1 MAFLDKIA
9 IPSDLKKL
17 KIEELDLLC
26 EEIRAFFIESV
37 LKNGGH
43 FSANLGVV
51 ELTLALHYVYDF
63 LNDKIVWDVGH
74 QAYIHKILTGRKH
87 NFNTIRK
94 LNGLSGFPKIDESE
108 FDHFGTGHSSTSIS
122 AIMGMAEADLLNDGN
137 ATHVAVIGDGS
148 LTGGQAFE
156 ALNNLGVSKANVL
169 VIVNDNQM
177 GIDPNLGAISKHLS
191 ELDGTHHNIF
201 QNLNLPFQGSVDG
214 HNVKGLIDLFQRQK
228 DLKGPRVLH
237 VKTLKGRG
245 YPPAEQAQTDWH
257 SVSYV
262 KIDPSNKETREVK
275 PLKFQ
280 DVFGHTLVEIAEQDE
295 RVVGITPAMP
305 SGSSMK
311 FLMEQ
316 MPERVFDV
324 GIAEQHAVTFA
335 AGLALNGKRPFC
347 NIYSTFSQRGYDQI
361 IHDVALQKIPVIF
374 CLDRAGMVGEDG
386 PTHHGTFDIAFLKPI
401 PNLVIL
407 SPLNEHELRNMMYWA
422 LDYDEGPVVIRYPRG
437 RGSKRSY
444 KNEPEAIKIGS
455 ARRLTN
461 GSDIAILSVGEIGTE
476 VERCI
481 TDNNLENFVAHF
493 DMRWIKPVSIELVKD
508 IFNQFKTIVTVE
520 DGVQS
525 GGFGQE
531 IKNLGFDQ
539 KYVGELINLALPDS
553 FIEHGEVSELRMQNG
568 LDANS
573 IYNIIRPFLK
583 S

>member
-262 KIDPSNKETREVK
+262 KIDPSNKETEKLNRLSFK
-275 PLKFQ
+275 MSLDILWLKLQ
-280 DVFGHTLVEIAEQDE
+280 NK
-295 RVVGITPAMP
+295 
-305 SGSSMK
+305 MK
-311 FLMEQ
+311 E
-316 MPERVFDV
+316 
-324 GIAEQHAVTFA
+324 
-335 AGLALNGKRPFC
+335 
-347 NIYSTFSQRGYDQI
+347 
-361 IHDVALQKIPVIF
+361 
-374 CLDRAGMVGEDG
+374 
-386 PTHHGTFDIAFLKPI
+386 
-401 PNLVIL
+401 
-407 SPLNEHELRNMMYWA
+407 W
-422 LDYDEGPVVIRYPRG
+422 
-437 RGSKRSY
+437 
-444 KNEPEAIKIGS
+444 
-455 ARRLTN
+455 
-461 GSDIAILSVGEIGTE
+461 SV
-476 VERCI
+476 
-481 TDNNLENFVAHF
+481 
-493 DMRWIKPVSIELVKD
+493 
-508 IFNQFKTIVTVE
+508 
-520 DGVQS
+520 
-525 GGFGQE
+525 
-531 IKNLGFDQ
+531 
-539 KYVGELINLALPDS
+539 
-553 FIEHGEVSELRMQNG
+553 
-568 LDANS
+568 
-573 IYNIIRPFLK
+573 
-583 S
+583 